1 MNELNQWEKQLRS
14 WVPRRPSAR
23 IKAQLFSAAERRTAE
38 PARGIYWFAPA
49 AACLL
54 LVTLILKSENNPLA
68 SSDGEPMIALILSN
82 QSYAVYPSDRS
93 SQVEQN
99 ALHRATFTWTNRNVS
114 NSSSG
119 FTPFRMTND

>member
-1 MNELNQWEKQLRS
+1 M
-14 WVPRRPSAR
+14 
-23 IKAQLFSAAERRTAE
+23 
-38 PARGIYWFAPA
+38 
-49 AACLL
+49 L
-54 LVTLILKSENNPLA
+54 LVMLILRLENNPLA

-114 NSSSG
+114 NSSIG
-119 FTPFRMTND
+119 FTRFGLTND